1 MHILRGYNELP
12 ISENTENIILTNL
25 LKDLK
30 MK

>member
-1 MHILRGYNELP
+1 MHILRGYNELL